1 MFLLVTS
8 LLLLPTLICYSY
20 ESPNLDLG
28 FGAQGHLVG
37 VREWTHD
44 IKLGIW
50 NGSVNKKI
58 EELEYN
64 EVE

>member
-8 LLLLPTLICYSY
+8 LLLLPTLCYN

-37 VREWTHD
+37 VREWTHE